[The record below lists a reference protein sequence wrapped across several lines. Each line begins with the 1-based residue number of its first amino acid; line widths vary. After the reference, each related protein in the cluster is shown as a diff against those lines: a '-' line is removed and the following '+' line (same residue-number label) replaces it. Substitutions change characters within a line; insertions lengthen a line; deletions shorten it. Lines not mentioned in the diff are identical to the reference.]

1 MSHRIPARLS
11 RAAALAVACTLAVSL
26 AACKRTDPVQAEID
40 RVSIGL
46 DAISTSGG
54 NPLPSVEQR
63 RRVYEW
69 AINRLSGRSSPF
81 NAVESNIADTE
92 RELPAPST
100 GRPATSVADSAPS
113 NPPAVDAKNPGQAAA
128 ANLLLAR
135 GHAGLAEISAQDAA
149 SLEARS
155 LGLVPAARVALDQWL
170 ALNAAADAQAAF
182 NPAPEIARIEAQIA
196 ERQKQADD
204 QRAAKDRQLAVIR
217 GLEKQSDDLAA
228 QVRSMREQEVA
239 LRASALN
246 ASETR
251 RLEILT
257 EVNRLR
263 READQVEMQ
272 AANLIA
278 QAALEKPKAD
288 EMQARIDEYTLQ
300 AQLLGEE
307 RETVRKRGQ
316 DLAAAAQA
324 ARTEARAAADRIASI
339 VAEIEAAR
347 KAVDAPTEAAIRGYT
362 QAAAAARKAV
372 NSGPRESQSVA
383 SSAAGNFQH
392 LLGEVHGA
400 HAFGQ
405 RTIAELLRAI
415 ASAKPALPQ
424 SDAYAAKAGEFET
437 SAASSDKAS
446 KDAYR
451 DAAGSYTKA
460 GSESLA
466 AAMNKL
472 AGEADAMPEET
483 GAPTDPAPAAGDA
496 AADGT
501 TMDPPVQPAG
511 ASAGAEAEVRAAIDR
526 MIGASRAA
534 DMAALKG
541 MIALDN
547 PEARTILDAMIDASD
562 GPAKLNAAAVATYG
576 KSLKELIDAS
586 QVQSVKSNPLL
597 VNMLQQIEGMN
608 VLPGDLDTI
617 SAADAVIVMDGESR
631 ATVTLPGSDDDVAEP
646 QALNFVKHEG
656 AWKLDADS
664 MLQALGGAQGLSGM
678 APMLGVIQ
686 AMGGAFSAVHT
697 KLAAGEYADA
707 DRMLIDLN
715 TQLMAAMMKAGG
727 MGGPGEG
734 PGGG

>member
-1 MSHRIPARLS
+1 MSQRIPARMS
-11 RAAALAVACTLAVSL
+11 RAAALVVACTLAVSL

-100 GRPATSVADSAPS
+100 GRPATNVADPAPS
-113 NPPAVDAKNPGQAAA
+113 NPPAVDSKNPGQVAA

-135 GHAGLAEISAQDAA
+135 GHAGLAEIAAQDAA
-149 SLEARS
+149 TLEARS

-182 NPAPEIARIEAQIA
+182 DPAPDIARIESQIA
-196 ERQKQADD
+196 ERQKQADE

-217 GLEKQSDDLAA
+217 GLEKQAEELAVR
-228 QVRSMREQEVA
+228 VRSMREQEVA
-239 LRASALN
+239 LRATASN

-263 READQVEMQ
+263 READQVEKE

-300 AQLLGEE
+300 SQLLGEE

-316 DLAAAAQA
+316 DLAAAAQT
-324 ARTEARAAADRIASI
+324 ARTEARAAADRLASI
-339 VAEIEAAR
+339 VAEIETAR
-347 KAVDAPTEAAIRGYT
+347 KEVDAPTEAAIRGYT
-362 QAAAAARKAV
+362 MAAAAARKAV
-372 NSGPRESQSVA
+372 NNGPRESQGA
-383 SSAAGNFQH
+383 AASAAGNFQH

-415 ASAKPALPQ
+415 ASARPALPQ
-424 SDAYAAKAGEFET
+424 SAAFAAKAGEFET
-437 SAASSDKAS
+437 SAAASAKAAE
-446 KDAYR
+446 DAYR

-460 GSESLA
+460 GAESLA
-466 AAMNKL
+466 AAMNAL
-472 AGEADAMPEET
+472 AGEADAAPEATEPP
-483 GAPTDPAPAAGDA
+483 AEPAPAAGDA

-501 TMDPPVQPAG
+501 AMDPPAEPAG
-511 ASAGAEAEVRAAIDR
+511 ATAEADIRAVIEQ
-526 MIGASRAA
+526 MINATRAA
-534 DMAALKG
+534 DFGALKG
-541 MIALDN
+541 MIALDD
-547 PEARTILDAMIDASD
+547 PQARPVLDALIDASD
-562 GPAKLNAAAVATYG
+562 GPAKLNAQAVSTYG
-576 KSLKELIDAS
+576 KSLKELIEAS
-586 QVQSVKSNPLL
+586 QVQSVKSNPML
-597 VNMLQQIEGMN
+597 VSMLQQIEGMN
-608 VLPGDLDTI
+608 VLPGDISTI
-617 SAADAVIVMDGESR
+617 SAADAVIVMEGADR
-631 ATVTLPGSDDDVAEP
+631 AMVTMPGSDDDVAEP
-646 QALNFVKHEG
+646 QALTFVKHEG
-656 AWKLDADS
+656 AWKIDANSVFQGADGLAQMS
-664 MLQALGGAQGLSGM
+664 AMLPMIKGM
-678 APMLGVIQ
+678 GE
-686 AMGGAFSAVHT
+686 AFSAVHT

-727 MGGPGEG
+727 LGGPGEG